1 MSVLNPKS
9 YKYCQTTPTITTE
22 ATDRHT
28 LLSVF
33 PFSLLSLKNMD
44 SDQFQKNSM
53 YVETPEAFGEGGK
66 DFDDDG
72 RVKRTGT
79 HTSSYL

>member
-1 MSVLNPKS
+1 
-9 YKYCQTTPTITTE
+9 
-22 ATDRHT
+22 
-28 LLSVF
+28 
-33 PFSLLSLKNMD
+33 MD